1 MSATTTP
8 ATSEHSEGHAE
19 RALALLDDTLEP
31 LWMAEP
37 GGVADDAD
45 YRHWARQVAVAL
57 DTAGVSGVKATC
69 VAEYADRLHQVVVS
83 RLPDN
88 RKDWEDWA
96 CGVLLQ
102 ADMRARA
109 AEYAGHATVEEA
121 HCSPMPPP
129 TAPVAPPP
137 EPGHAP
143 VVPRPK
149 VSSTARQVLAH
160 VEIPPRALSATSTA
174 IITAS
179 SRKRGRTLSAAATGQ
194 DPLVLNDEL
203 DKLEEVSALAHAT
216 RFAVHSRSSSA
227 VRPAK
232 KVKKVSNLP
241 TAPEP
246 QLLTNWVQY
255 PRCARCNSKERICV
269 LPGSPAQSCHRCS
282 NSHKACLVQDTNAS
296 YAKWYDSQGYPRAVT
311 ITNKAGQVV
320 SANFLEPSSQANSNP
335 AGFTGKGKGRALKV
349 HAVGSSAGTPTGAPT
364 GGSAYLRGAA
374 LDSARVEL
382 SMLRLRR
389 TALDAQISKV
399 EQYVHDLHNEQ
410 GRLSLPF
417 LEDDE

>member
-1 MSATTTP
+1 M
-8 ATSEHSEGHAE
+8 
-19 RALALLDDTLEP
+19 
-31 LWMAEP
+31 
-37 GGVADDAD
+37 
-45 YRHWARQVAVAL
+45 
-57 DTAGVSGVKATC
+57 
-69 VAEYADRLHQVVVS
+69 VVS
-83 RLPDN
+83 RLPNN

-121 HCSPMPPP
+121 HRSPMPPP

-149 VSSTARQVLAH
+149 VSSTTRQVLAH
-160 VEIPPRALSATSTA
+160 VEVPPRALSATSTA

-232 KVKKVSNLP
+232 KVKKVSNLL

-246 QLLTNWVQY
+246 QLLTNWV
-255 PRCARCNSKERICV
+255 V
-269 LPGSPAQSCHRCS
+269 SCIMGCGLLANRTILS
-282 NSHKACLVQDTNAS
+282 T
-296 YAKWYDSQGYPRAVT
+296 AVPT
-311 ITNKAGQVV
+311 LRTLQ
-320 SANFLEPSSQANSNP
+320 L
-335 AGFTGKGKGRALKV
+335 KG
-349 HAVGSSAGTPTGAPT
+349 
-364 GGSAYLRGAA
+364 AYLCPPRQSRAK
-374 LDSARVEL
+374 LPSL
-382 SMLRLRR
+382 L
-389 TALDAQISKV
+389 Q
-399 EQYVHDLHNEQ
+399 QPQ
-410 GRLSLPF
+410 GVPCAGHKCFICKMVR
-417 LEDDE
+417 